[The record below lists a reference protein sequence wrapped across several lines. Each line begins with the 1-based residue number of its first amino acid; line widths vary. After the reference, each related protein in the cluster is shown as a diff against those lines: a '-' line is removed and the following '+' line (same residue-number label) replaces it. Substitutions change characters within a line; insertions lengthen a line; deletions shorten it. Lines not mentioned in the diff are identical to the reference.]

1 MSIEDVVRNIELMV
15 GFKDESLHEIVR
27 NYFANYEKRQKQ
39 KEMIIEEY
47 WDFYLDIS
55 NSESL
60 FDILNRTLFRKMF
73 SEKGMTPIDR
83 ELSKKV
89 VKIIHGLLMMEEP
102 AAFRKPVPHK
112 GNINTMQLWGS
123 RITNWL

>member
-89 VKIIHGLLMMEEP
+89 VKII
-102 AAFRKPVPHK
+102 FF
-112 GNINTMQLWGS
+112 
-123 RITNWL
+123 ITLILKYTESE